1 MNIRKL
7 ENVMKAPYG
16 KMKMG
21 VLAAAV
27 QGAVLAMGSMSACAA
42 DPDVADLTTP
52 DNFVEIGAAN
62 LSHDS
67 NKFGEYSGMNDKG
80 AYAIGNFSVK
90 GGDGYGP
97 GEGTTRWSV
106 TGSNLGLDSR
116 ELKGSISKQGQWNL
130 GIGYD
135 ELQHNTTSRYQTPYL
150 GSMGGSNF
158 TLPAGF
164 GTVANPN
171 IMTPAQLS
179 AFHTVDVNNT
189 RKNTSFN
196 AGYIFSP
203 EWKATFDYNNLKQ
216 DGAKLMGFSSDG
228 SIGATG
234 ERVSIL
240 PNPTNYTTETV
251 TIALDWTGDKS
262 YLTVGYFG
270 SFFRNH
276 DDRVTWTTWG
286 ALGNFT
292 DTMSVPPDNKLHQ
305 FNLSGGYKFSPTT
318 KLTGG
323 FSYGRNTQDDSYVAS
338 AASIVSIPR
347 TSLNGEVITTH
358 ADLKLVDQTTK
369 DLKLSGSVIY
379 NKRDNQTN
387 SENYNTKHLGNA
399 AVLLPFTTISFDK
412 TQVELAADYRL
423 GKNNKI
429 RVAYNHDDINRY
441 CNNFADSTAFPA
453 GTECVVNTQTKE
465 DTLSLAYKLK
475 AAEGVD
481 FSATYAYSDRNTDY
495 DPLARFPMRVSA
507 DKGGVLPSGVRIA
520 TIGGLNGGDYRGFH
534 PLYDA
539 SRVQNML
546 KLGVNWE
553 ANDKLSLGVK
563 GRYADDNYTEN
574 TFGAQDGKS
583 WNVNLDATYN
593 YAEDGSAFGYVSQ
606 DYRDRYIKHSAR
618 TTPTAGYWWGDQLE
632 DKATTYGLGF
642 KQGGLL
648 GGNLDIKGDL
658 TYSDA
663 KTSYSSDFLAYF
675 GGATTAVS
683 CALPTALTCGSAP
696 DVKNKLTQFKLSGT
710 YKVDK
715 QSKVAVGYLY
725 QRLETHDYYYNAYQ
739 YGVTSTSVMPTNQ
752 NSGDYSV
759 NVVAVSYIYSFK

>member
-1 MNIRKL
+1 
-7 ENVMKAPYG
+7 MKAPYG
-16 KMKMG
+16 KMKIG

-27 QGAVLAMGSMSACAA
+27 QGAVLAMCSMPAYAQETVIA
-42 DPDVADLTTP
+42 DATSP

-106 TGSNLGLDSR
+106 SGSNLGLDSR
-116 ELKGSISKQGQWNL
+116 ELKGSFSKQGQWNL

-164 GTVANPN
+164 GLLVAPPAVPN
-171 IMTPAQLS
+171 VNAMNSTQLS

-196 AGYIFSP
+196 AGYILSP

-216 DGAKLMGFSSDG
+216 DGAKLMGFASDG
-228 SIGATG
+228 NIGAAA

-251 TIALDWTGDKS
+251 NIALDWTGDKG
-262 YLTVGYFG
+262 YLTAGYFG

-276 DDRVTWTTWG
+276 DDRVTFTTWQTIN
-286 ALGNFT
+286 AT

-318 KLTGG
+318 KLTGA
-323 FSYGRNTQDDSYVAS
+323 FSYGRNTQDDNYVAS

-369 DLKLSGSVIY
+369 DLKLSGGVIY
-379 NKRDNQTN
+379 NKRDNQTD
-387 SENYNTKHLGNA
+387 SGTYNTKHLGGTAVPLPNA
-399 AVLLPFTTISFDK
+399 PFSFDK

-429 RVAYNHDDINRY
+429 RVAYNHDDMDRY
-441 CNNFADSTAFPA
+441 CNQYADSAAFPA
-453 GTECVVNTQTKE
+453 GTGCLVNTQTKE
-465 DTLSLAYKLK
+465 DRLSVVYKLK

-495 DPLARFPMRVSA
+495 NTLARVPMRPQA
-507 DKGGVLPSGVRIA
+507 NKGNVLPSGLTTGPA
-520 TIGGLNGGDYRGFH
+520 AGGLNGGDYLGFH
-534 PLYDA
+534 PIYDA
-539 SRVQNML
+539 SREQNML
-546 KLGVNWE
+546 KLSVNWE
-553 ANDKLSLGVK
+553 ANDKLSLGLS

-583 WNVNLDATYN
+583 WNANLDATYN
-593 YAEDGSAFGYVSQ
+593 YAENGSVFGYVSQ
-606 DYRDRYIKHSAR
+606 DYRDRYIKHSNRSAVA
-618 TTPTAGYWWGDQLE
+618 TGYFWGDQLE

-663 KTSYSSDFLAYF
+663 KTSYSSDFLNFF
-675 GGATTAVS
+675 GGATTAVT
-683 CALPTALTCGSAP
+683 CAGPTQLTCGSAP
-696 DVKNKLTQFKLSGT
+696 DVKNKLTQIKLSGT

-715 QSKVAVGYLY
+715 QSKIAVGYLY
-725 QRLETHDYYYNAYQ
+725 QKLETHDYYYNAYQ
-739 YGVTSTSVMPTNQ
+739 YGYTSTSVLPTNQ